1 MKIPSKLLKVK
12 KLITKCAKSYDS
24 EFSILKQ
31 KDANNN
37 EFYYLHFKPRGSKS
51 AFSDTLLYLDEQ
63 KIRYA
68 VPMQSDWKSLIW
80 IPINQKLNYIVYS
93 IDEVYEVCNY

>member
-12 KLITKCAKSYDS
+12 KSITKCAKSYDS

-51 AFSDTLLYLDEQ
+51 AFSDTLLYLDKQ

-68 VPMQSDWKSLIW
+68 GTSGTTRTRSPGARRRSRRS
-80 IPINQKLNYIVYS
+80 PAHPS
-93 IDEVYEVCNY
+93 P

>member
-51 AFSDTLLYLDEQ
+51 GFSDALLYLDAQ
-63 KIRYA
+63 TIRYA